1 MFLIIQI
8 KITELELLPAKAA
21 ELLLHGLKAAGEY
34 THLILAMK
42 SFLLAVAQKLR

>member
-8 KITELELLPAKAA
+8 RELELLPAKAA
-21 ELLLHGLKAAGEY
+21 ELRLHGLKPAGEY

-42 SFLLAVAQKLR
+42 LLLLAAAQKLR